1 MAKTSGLDE
10 IFKPTERAPGKEVD
24 VKDLDR
30 GNIRATGVGLRQ
42 GEIDALDAIGQNLG
56 GISRNALIRFSV
68 RRFLL
73 DYRAGKVDMSGYVK
87 EPEPPKPS
95 LRFPGEE

>member
-1 MAKTSGLDE
+1 MGKSGLDDVFKKTEAEQPE
-10 IFKPTERAPGKEVD
+10 ID
-24 VKDLDR
+24 VSDLDR
-30 GNIRATGVGLRQ
+30 GNIQSTGVGLRK
-42 GEIDALDAIGQNLG
+42 GEIDALDAIGESLG
-56 GISRNALIRFSV
+56 GIARNALIRFAV

-73 DYRAGKVDMSGYVK
+73 DYRAGKVDMSGYLK

>member
-1 MAKTSGLDE
+1 MGTGLDDNFKKTETDKPE
-10 IFKPTERAPGKEVD
+10 ID
-24 VKDLDR
+24 ISDLDR
-30 GNIRATGVGLRQ
+30 GNIQSTGVGLRK
-42 GEIDALDAIGQNLG
+42 GEIEALDAIGASLG

-73 DYRAGKVDMSGYVK
+73 EYRAGNLDLSSYVK

-95 LRFPGEE
+95 LRFPGED

>member
-1 MAKTSGLDE
+1 MGEGRDDIIKKSEQEPSDE
-10 IFKPTERAPGKEVD
+10 FD
-24 VKDLDR
+24 VSDLDR
-30 GNIRATGVGLRQ
+30 GNIQSTGVGLRK
-42 GEIDALDAIGQNLG
+42 GEIEALDAIGESLG
-56 GISRNALIRFSV
+56 GISRNALIRFAV

-73 DYRAGKVDMSGYVK
+73 DYRAGKMDLSSYVK